1 LKEMKRRN
9 EEEMERLRQEEIAK
23 SSPAP
28 STERVAAA
36 AAAGAQDQPEG
47 AAGERPADT
56 SSIRSGN
63 RVEGEEMEG
72 MLVRKHQWESTT
84 KKASNRSWD
93 KVCVVLKANQIGFY
107 KDQRSYRSTPDA
119 TYRGEPPIDLSGG
132 AAEIATDYTKKKNV
146 FRLRL
151 SNGGDY
157 LFQANDQDEMVAW
170 VNNINQAVQQ
180 TAEAAGAAA
189 GGRSQT
195 LPAGID
201 KRDEPKKRSFF
212 TLKKK

>member
-36 AAAGAQDQPEG
+36 AAAAAAGAQDQPEG
-47 AAGERPADT
+47 GERPADT

-132 AAEIATDYTKKKNV
+132 SAEIATDYTKKKNV
-146 FRLRL
+146 FRLTL
-151 SNGGDY
+151 NNGGDY
-157 LFQANDQDEMVAW
+157 LFQANDQEEMVAW
-170 VNNINQAVQQ
+170 VNAINQAVQQ
-180 TAEAAGAAA
+180 TAEAAGAA
-189 GGRSQT
+189 GRSQT